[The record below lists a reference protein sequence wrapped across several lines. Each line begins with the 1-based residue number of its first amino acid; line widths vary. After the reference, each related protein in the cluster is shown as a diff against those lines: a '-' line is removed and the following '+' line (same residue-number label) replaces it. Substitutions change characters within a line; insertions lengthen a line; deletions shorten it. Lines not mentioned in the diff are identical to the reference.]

1 MLVEKLNELYLKRA
15 AAEAQPFRFRPSALG
30 GCLRQQAF
38 LLSGMEPL
46 PNSPESERVFE
57 LGHQRGLR
65 LEELLKEAYPDAR
78 TQVPV
83 RIPLGKYEITGT
95 ADAWIPSLRTVVDFK
110 TAGGFAAGLLA
121 KDGVSVDYQLQVHA
135 YRHAIAIDWAFS
147 GDPDALFELTT
158 RASIAPLCRSL
169 RAVIIYECKDSD
181 SRKGIRAGQLIEM
194 EVPWTEGLEE
204 QYQTRLREIEA
215 LLIRKDQGTLDPNVV
230 VGLPKSHWRCR
241 MEDDGTT
248 PKYCPVGSIRGKCH

>member
-1 MLVEKLNELYLKRA
+1 MSIVERINELYLKRA

-65 LEELLKEAYPDAR
+65 LEEMLKEAYPDAR

-83 RIPLGKYEITGT
+83 RIPLGKYELVGT

-135 YRHAIAIDWAFS
+135 YRAALAQHAA
-147 GDPDALFELTT
+147 GERLLVREY
-158 RASIAPLCRSL
+158 

-181 SRKGIRAGQLIEM
+181 ARKGVRAGQLIEM

-230 VGLPKSHWRCR
+230 VGLPKSHWRCKLSA
-241 MEDDGTT
+241 DGTT
-248 PKYCPVGSIRGKCH
+248 PLYCSVGSIRGKCHE